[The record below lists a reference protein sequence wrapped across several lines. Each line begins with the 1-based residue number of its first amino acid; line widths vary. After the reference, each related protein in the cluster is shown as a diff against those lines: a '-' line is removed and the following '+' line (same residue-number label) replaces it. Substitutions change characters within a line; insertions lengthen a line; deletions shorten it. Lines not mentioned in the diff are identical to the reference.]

1 MNLRTFLEKGSL
13 PLNRKFKMV
22 HEVLQGLNHLHS
34 LSIVHG
40 GLNEKNVL
48 LSSREVVK
56 IADFGNSYLATPIL
70 PSAAK
75 LPLLEYMP
83 PEVMRRESCNEKV
96 DIFSLGHLT
105 LYIMNQKKPLIL
117 GPTFE
122 DEGKLIAR
130 SEVERRA
137 NHLERMALPLDGGD
151 THPLYEIVTKC
162 LSNNKD
168 SRPSCQD
175 ILRSDAFSD
184 RKC

>member
-1 MNLRTFLEKGSL
+1 MNLKTFLEKGSL
-13 PLNRKFKMV
+13 PLDRKFKMV
-22 HEVLQGLNHLHS
+22 YEVLQGLNHLHS

-75 LPLLEYMP
+75 LPLLKYMP
-83 PEVMRRESCNEKV
+83 PE
-96 DIFSLGHLT
+96 
-105 LYIMNQKKPLIL
+105 
-117 GPTFE
+117 
-122 DEGKLIAR
+122 
-130 SEVERRA
+130 
-137 NHLERMALPLDGGD
+137 RMALQLDGGD